1 LQLPGGKLS
10 TQALR
15 RDLASGKAVTN
26 ADFAFAAL
34 GTLGHIFSQF
44 DPMPSTAEPLDLSDG
59 GVREQNHI
67 AVGETVEMR
76 VGATDIERNRAEQ
89 PVELVDPT
97 DDARFENVAGL
108 AVAFGSLVVTLDHHT
123 LPVEG
128 DSARPLSASPW
139 LESSGRV
146 RSA

>member
-1 LQLPGGKLS
+1 VFS
-10 TQALR
+10 I
-15 RDLASGKAVTN
+15 DVNVT
-26 ADFAFAAL
+26 
-34 GTLGHIFSQF
+34 
-44 DPMPSTAEPLDLSDG
+44 DG
-59 GVREQNHI
+59 GTHQV
-67 AVGETVEMR
+67 AVYAVDWDGGGRSETIEMR

-89 PVELVDPT
+89 PVEFVDPT

-108 AVAFGSLVVTLDHHT
+108 AVAFGRLVVTLDHHT